1 MAFKMKGHT
10 LPGFKQKKEG
20 NMETVVTQPKR
31 YMSSD
36 GYIGTGATVLDDEWA
51 AYQYHGLD
59 KSQGKVHVATEAH
72 DRGRL
77 ATLGENPGDSFGNQ
91 GGDVDI
97 YDIGG
102 KSVAVSNNYRN
113 SMRDQGLINDAD
125 IDETY
130 GYSIKEEEAILAK
143 DKAKALAEGHKKGA
157 NYNN

>member
-1 MAFKMKGHT
+1 MKGHA

-20 NMETVVTQPKR
+20 NMETVVVEPKR
-31 YMSSD
+31 FLSSD
-36 GYIGTGATVLDDEWA
+36 GYIGTGATVLDDP
-51 AYQYHGLD
+51 YSG
-59 KSQGKVHVATEAH
+59 GKVHVATEAH

-91 GGDVDI
+91 GGNVDI

-102 KSVAVSNNYRN
+102 KSVAVSNNFRN
-113 SMRDQGLINDAD
+113 NLRDQQELHQTSLISDAD
-125 IDETY
+125 IERVFGTD
-130 GYSIKEEEAILAK
+130 INEEEAILAK